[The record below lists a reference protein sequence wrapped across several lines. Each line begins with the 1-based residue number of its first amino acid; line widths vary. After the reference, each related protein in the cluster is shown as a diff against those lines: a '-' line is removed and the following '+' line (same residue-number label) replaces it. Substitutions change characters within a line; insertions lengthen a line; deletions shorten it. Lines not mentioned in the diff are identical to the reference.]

1 MCLIVFIP
9 IALSSVPISKME
21 LTTTTLIFS
30 YILAFVL
37 LKTITVLQLKRK
49 ESSKTVKLYLI

>member
-1 MCLIVFIP
+1 MLLVVFIP

-21 LTTTTLIFS
+21 LITVTGTLIFS

-37 LKTITVLQLKRK
+37 
-49 ESSKTVKLYLI
+49 SKQ